1 MPLLD
6 VSTLP
11 LSPSPQS
18 TCTKILFS
26 SSSSSSSSSPII
38 KDEDFLHSHCSSPP
52 LFFST
57 RERRRERRKNLLP
70 LTPPSPSLSVC
81 RSLSLSLSPSLCLRL
96 PLAPVKPAKASK
108 KLTIQ
113 QELDTKLHIYNPLL
127 RISHTIQQQQQP
139 RWTTFFSHSPPPSRL
154 SSPRMQQTQG
164 APKSRLSSLGNKE
177 QFYVS

>member
-1 MPLLD
+1 LHKNSLYQPAPLLLESKTRIFFTHTA
-6 VSTLP
+6 VRL
-11 LSPSPQS
+11 
-18 TCTKILFS
+18 
-26 SSSSSSSSSPII
+26 
-38 KDEDFLHSHCSSPP
+38 
-52 LFFST
+52 LFFLYKG
-57 RERRRERRKNLLP
+57 EEEGEKKNLLP
-70 LTPPSPSLSVC
+70 LTPPPPLLSVC
-81 RSLSLSLSPSLCLRL
+81 RSLSLSLPLCLRL

-127 RISHTIQQQQQP
+127 RISHTKQQQQQP
-139 RWTTFFSHSPPPSRL
+139 RWTTFFSHSPPPSQL